1 MSPAPPEF
9 VVLVDASG
17 HAIGTAPKATVHHR
31 HTPLH
36 LAFSC
41 YIFDASGHLLLTRR
55 ALEKPTWPGAWTN
68 SFCGHPGPA
77 EEIFDAVRRRA
88 REELGIALD
97 HLQLTLPTFR
107 YEATMANGT
116 RENEL
121 CPVFTATTR
130 EEVRPD
136 PSEVEAHEWVGW
148 KAFRDDVLSGNRDV
162 SPWAAR
168 QVADLAERATADGF
182 DPAPT
187 SELPPAASGSA
198 ARSQA
203 DLDRPNH

>member
-1 MSPAPPEF
+1 MSHTPPEL
-9 VVLVDASG
+9 VVLVDAEG

-31 HTPLH
+31 DTPLH

-41 YIFDASGHLLLTRR
+41 YIFDGADRLLLTCR

-68 SFCGHPGPA
+68 SFCGHPSPG
-77 EEIFDAVRRRA
+77 EDICDAVRRRA
-88 REELGIALD
+88 GEELGITLD

-130 EEVRPD
+130 DHVRPA
-136 PSEVEAHEWVGW
+136 PSEVGAHEWVDW
-148 KAFRDDVLSGNRDV
+148 AAFRDEVLAGDRAV
-162 SPWAAR
+162 SPWAVR
-168 QVADLAERATADGF
+168 QVADLAERATVDGF
-182 DPAPT
+182 QTAST
-187 SELPPAASGSA
+187 SELPPAA
-198 ARSQA
+198 R
-203 DLDRPNH
+203 